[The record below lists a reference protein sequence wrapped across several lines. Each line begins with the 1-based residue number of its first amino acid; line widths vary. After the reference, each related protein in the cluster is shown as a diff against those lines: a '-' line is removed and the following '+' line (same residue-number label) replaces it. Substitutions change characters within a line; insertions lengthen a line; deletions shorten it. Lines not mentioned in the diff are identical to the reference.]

1 MMTSANCILC
11 NTILYYLIY
20 VHRLSSLMKYVC
32 NSKINHM
39 NVPKIVIVIVY
50 IINHKAFECVH
61 GM

>member
-1 MMTSANCILC
+1 
-11 NTILYYLIY
+11 
-20 VHRLSSLMKYVC
+20 MKYVC

-39 NVPKIVIVIVY
+39 NVPKIVIVIVIVY